1 MHKISPTGLE
11 LSMNPRSAADRGREG
26 WKEGERG
33 KRKEKEK
40 EEEEREEKK
49 GKGEIIFEY
58 EPWKYKTRSALNDH
72 LVQLTNYS

>member
-1 MHKISPTGLE
+1 MLMHKISPTGLR

-26 WKEGERG
+26 WKEGQ
-33 KRKEKEK
+33 RK
-40 EEEEREEKK
+40 EEREREGKE

-58 EPWKYKTRSALNDH
+58 EPWKYKTRSTLNDH